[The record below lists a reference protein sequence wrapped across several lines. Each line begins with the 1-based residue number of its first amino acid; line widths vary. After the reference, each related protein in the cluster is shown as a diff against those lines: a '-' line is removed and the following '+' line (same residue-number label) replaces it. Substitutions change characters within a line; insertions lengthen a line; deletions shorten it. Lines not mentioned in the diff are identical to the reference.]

1 MNHTHSTHHNHLSD
15 KTIHSSWN
23 TYVLRINCRYTLH
36 KPLSQEPI
44 DTVMKSGMT
53 HSINSSAGFTLMEMM
68 ATLVIVAILAV
79 LATNMRGV
87 FQENQI
93 SSYAQDLMGSLQL
106 ARSEAVTRSTRVT
119 VCRRDSSDPNQCAT
133 TGRWDNGWLVF
144 VDENNNA
151 TVAKPEDIL
160 RVHEALKDEFD
171 LYGSGNDIDKYV
183 SFIAAGF
190 PRKTGGN
197 MQSGSLVLC
206 DPRGYNNHARKII
219 ISTSGRMR
227 LVKAGDTEDTAGP
240 KTCP

>member
-1 MNHTHSTHHNHLSD
+1 
-15 KTIHSSWN
+15 
-23 TYVLRINCRYTLH
+23 
-36 KPLSQEPI
+36 
-44 DTVMKSGMT
+44 MKSGT
-53 HSINSSAGFTLMEMM
+53 IHGINSSAGFTLMELMT
-68 ATLVIVAILAV
+68 TLVIVAILAV

-106 ARSEAVTRSTRVT
+106 ARSEAVTRSTRIT
-119 VCRRDSSDPNQCAT
+119 VCKRDSSNPNQCAT

-151 TVAKPEDIL
+151 TVAKTADIL

-171 LYGSGNDIDKYV
+171 LYGSGNDIENYV

-190 PRKTGGN
+190 PRKKGGN
-197 MQSGSLVLC
+197 LQSGSLVLC

-219 ISTSGRMR
+219 IYTSGRMR
-227 LVKAGDTEDTAGP
+227 LVKAGDKEDTVGP
-240 KTCP
+240 TTCP